1 MLMGFLTLVNIQSRF
16 LTNKNLSRDFR
27 RIWKICSMCSDGPLS
42 STAIHLFRKA
52 IERETGRV
60 SKHRGYDGL
69 VEDCKYLQKYR
80 SPVEQRAAVCRIISS
95 LFCAPVGIQLFRS
108 LLGIMPVTWAYHL
121 SAIFTQVFF
130 QWLVGP
136 CQAHA
141 IHNETFKRGVFI
153 SKCRFLEES
162 RCRGMC
168 VNLCKIPTQ
177 QFFNNT
183 LGFPFTMEPNYETGS
198 CQITFGKSPLPLD
211 QDIAVQ
217 IRCSGNCLP
226 WHPEKTNSTASSQ
239 THDCIKTSL
248 L

>member
-108 LLGIMPVTWAYHL
+108 LL
-121 SAIFTQVFF
+121 VFF
-130 QWLVGP
+130 QWLVDSLK
-136 CQAHA
+136 
-141 IHNETFKRGVFI
+141 NRGV
-153 SKCRFLEES
+153 EV
-162 RCRGMC
+162 C
-168 VNLCKIPTQ
+168 VLTCAKYPPNNSLTIRLDFPLLWSPTMK
-177 QFFNNT
+177 
-183 LGFPFTMEPNYETGS
+183 LVLV
-198 CQITFGKSPLPLD
+198 K
-211 QDIAVQ
+211 
-217 IRCSGNCLP
+217 
-226 WHPEKTNSTASSQ
+226 
-239 THDCIKTSL
+239 
-248 L
+248 